1 MLEVQMSEEERSAEQ
16 LIRGPQIPGKQ
27 RCTKDG
33 TQVMPHIFRM
43 SAGNRGT
50 TTDHLL
56 KACMR

>member
-1 MLEVQMSEEERSAEQ
+1 MLEAQMSEKERSAEQ

-33 TQVMPHIFRM
+33 TQVPPTY
-43 SAGNRGT
+43 SGCLQGAGAATR
-50 TTDHLL
+50 DHLL